1 MMDKIRNIYN
11 TCKLYVTNWIDAV
24 KKGYAKLFKKCL
36 TTETPKAK
44 KNVKPKKI
52 AKKS

>member
-1 MMDKIRNIYN
+1 MDKIRNIYN

-36 TTETPKAK
+36 VKETPKAK
-44 KNVKPKKI
+44 KNVKTKKTT
-52 AKKS
+52 KKS